1 MAQIENAAILHDI
14 GKIAI
19 DDGILNKVEKL
30 SDDEWNK
37 IKDHP
42 SVGAEIA
49 ARMKYL
55 EQVSLWIRHHHERV
69 DGKGYPAGLA
79 GDAIPIESKIIC
91 VVDAFDAMVGGPAK
105 SDQRPYRLPKTVEEA
120 RAGAGALQRIAV
132 RRNRRERVSGDF
144 GGGSCRGACGANIR
158 HGGLHL
164 VERDGCID
172 SRCRGGSSGHG
183 RRRQRDH
190 GLNQCGFRS
199 SERAVRVRRGFRA
212 PGSGMTLRASSRY
225 SSTHLSQASPDFRR
239 QCR

>member
-120 RAGAGALQRIAV
+120 RVELVRCSGSQFDEIVVNAFLVILDAEAV
-132 RRNRRERVSGDF
+132 E
-144 GGGSCRGACGANIR
+144 
-158 HGGLHL
+158 
-164 VERDGCID
+164 
-172 SRCRGGSSGHG
+172 
-183 RRRQRDH
+183 
-190 GLNQCGFRS
+190 
-199 SERAVRVRRGFRA
+199 ERAAQVFGTPDF
-212 PGSGMTLRASSRY
+212 TLSNTMVSSIPAAAAALAAADAASSSTAAAMNTEPVPPSVLSVSNL
-225 SSTHLSQASPDFRR
+225 SSSLQEAA
-239 QCR
+239 